1 MPPFIILSMNI
12 FNCKFLRLFKINA
25 IVLYPFVLY
34 QEKNPPAII
43 VAHEKVHLRQIKEIG
58 VFKFYVQYLMEYAHG
73 RRKGMSHYEAYRNIS
88 FEKEA
93 YDKTG

>member
-1 MPPFIILSMNI
+1 MNI

-34 QEKNPPAII
+34 QEKTPSAII
-43 VAHEKVHLRQIKEIG
+43 VAHENVHLRQIKEKG
-58 VFKFYVQYLMEYAHG
+58 AFKFYVQYLMEYAHG
-73 RRKGMSHYEAYRNIS
+73 RSKGMSHYEAYRNIS

-93 YDKTG
+93 YDTTG